1 MEQTPA
7 PVAPQSVPEPAAVPE
22 PAPTPAAAATFVRQA
37 DAPAPPP
44 YDEIRRV
51 FHEPRIGP
59 RRLRRSAL
67 AALVVVGAAAG
78 VALAL
83 PRALDGPS
91 PQTSADRR
99 ASRAP
104 AAPPSAVHRLKS
116 KGTSKVNAKTQKK
129 AAAGPTSKVNA
140 KTDRKAASSP
150 THHARPAHKAKRAPK
165 KHAARP
171 PAVSRRVSKPK
182 HKAPAVP
189 PRAHTL
195 PDFVW
200 APVKNA
206 RGYLVEFLAGS
217 KVALRVRTRAAR
229 LRLSAKQL
237 HRGRYRWLVWQ
248 LGAAGAPIG
257 EPLVDAK
264 VSVR

>member
-1 MEQTPA
+1 
-7 PVAPQSVPEPAAVPE
+7 
-22 PAPTPAAAATFVRQA
+22 
-37 DAPAPPP
+37 
-44 YDEIRRV
+44 
-51 FHEPRIGP
+51 
-59 RRLRRSAL
+59 
-67 AALVVVGAAAG
+67 
-78 VALAL
+78 
-83 PRALDGPS
+83 
-91 PQTSADRR
+91 
-99 ASRAP
+99 
-104 AAPPSAVHRLKS
+104 
-116 KGTSKVNAKTQKK
+116 
-129 AAAGPTSKVNA
+129 
-140 KTDRKAASSP
+140 
-150 THHARPAHKAKRAPK
+150 
-165 KHAARP
+165 
-171 PAVSRRVSKPK
+171 VSRRVSKPK